1 MLKKHFSINA
11 CLTKARLAI
20 QDGRTDEG
28 VEELRHA
35 IFESAKL
42 SRADGRTN
50 VEGILKFAH
59 ENDVYEEVEM
69 LLDENLR
76 RTFFDVD

>member
-11 CLTKARLAI
+11 SLTKARLAI

-28 VEELRHA
+28 VEELRQA

-59 ENDVYEEVEM
+59 ENDVYDEVEM

-76 RTFFDVD
+76 RTFFEGE